1 VKLWK
6 IINLILLYGIF
17 QTFFNWFQFIIGDT
31 TSFSK
36 HYGTPIYHLWYIV
49 SLGFWYTLAYAINK
63 LHFNKYGKFI
73 ILLTIFVIAF
83 LSRWYTNDIVSF
95 MQGYIPNFSSYT
107 LRFQR
112 TLTFAPFLFAVF
124 FLTKD
129 ALYNTYNLITQKT
142 TMVLMT
148 ITMFFCFLLF
158 DRKPVVELIYR
169 GGFGTDRFLLP
180 TDNFWNYTT
189 DVFSHYLIVG
199 WLCFLILNIVESS
212 EGFLTKIGD
221 RSLTIFLFHPI
232 FIFAL
237 WQFDFF
243 KVWGW
248 PTQILFFFILA
259 YFISL
264 TLSSNTFVSFSRY
277 LCHPY
282 RSIAILLQR
291 NKS

>member
-1 VKLWK
+1 MNTKKDIKLSNIKGLLIFLVVFGHLMELYKREYNEIFVFIYSFHMPLFILISGYFAKNVKLWK

-107 LRFQR
+107 LSFQR
-112 TLTFAPFLFAVF
+112 TLTFAPFFFAGF

-129 ALYNTYNLITQKT
+129 ALYKTYNLITQKT
-142 TMVLMT
+142 TMLLMT
-148 ITMFFCFLLF
+148 ITMFFCFLIF

-180 TDNFWNYTT
+180 TDNFWNY
-189 DVFSHYLIVG
+189 
-199 WLCFLILNIVESS
+199 
-212 EGFLTKIGD
+212 
-221 RSLTIFLFHPI
+221 
-232 FIFAL
+232 
-237 WQFDFF
+237 
-243 KVWGW
+243 
-248 PTQILFFFILA
+248 
-259 YFISL
+259 
-264 TLSSNTFVSFSRY
+264 
-277 LCHPY
+277 
-282 RSIAILLQR
+282 
-291 NKS
+291 